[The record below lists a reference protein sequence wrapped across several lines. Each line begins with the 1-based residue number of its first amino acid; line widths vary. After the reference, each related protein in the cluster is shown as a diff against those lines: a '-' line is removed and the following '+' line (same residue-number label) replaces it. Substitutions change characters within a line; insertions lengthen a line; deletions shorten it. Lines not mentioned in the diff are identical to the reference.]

1 MKKTRATKQVRAMQ
15 SEEIERPEGKLRA
28 ELVRV
33 RARFGVDEAASI
45 GTLPEPWTSPSGA
58 VEEDEAEFA
67 DALADCLSVGL
78 PLNAAV
84 ASWISGELA
93 RDQEEEEPAD
103 GGFLSGPARAAASAD
118 VRAPTRLRLVLR

>member
-1 MKKTRATKQVRAMQ
+1 MKTTKPTKRTRAER
-15 SEEIERPEGKLRA
+15 EDLFERPEGQLRA
-28 ELVRV
+28 QLVRV
-33 RARFGVDEAASI
+33 RARFGVDEATSI

-84 ASWISGELA
+84 ASWASGELA
-93 RDQEEEEPAD
+93 RDGEEDD
-103 GGFLSGPARAAASAD
+103 GEATVWP
-118 VRAPTRLRLVLR
+118 PLRSVPLRRSSPG

>member
-1 MKKTRATKQVRAMQ
+1 MKNAKATKRARVIRD
-15 SEEIERPEGKLRA
+15 EEIERAGGELRA
-28 ELVRV
+28 QLVRV
-33 RARFGVDEAASI
+33 RSRFGVDEATSI

-84 ASWISGELA
+84 ASWISGDLA
-93 RDQEEEEPAD
+93 RDDDEEDQAD
-103 GGFLSGPARAAASAD
+103 PSIAPD
-118 VRAPTRLRLVLR
+118 VRALTRLRPIFR